1 MMRLIDTHAHLY
13 AQQFKEDRDA
23 MIERAKA
30 VGVQQFFLPNI
41 DQASI
46 PGMLELEKRY
56 PGECFAMMGLHP
68 CSVKEDYEEQLAT
81 VRAWLDKRPF
91 VAVGEIGIDLYWDKT
106 FVEAQKEAFLKQI
119 HWAKELDLP
128 IVIHSREATDLI
140 IDILEGLPEGT
151 ARGIFHC
158 FGGSLE
164 QAQRII
170 DLGFYLGIGGV
181 VTFKKAGLDKTLAS
195 IDLEHLVLETDA
207 PYLAPVPYRGK
218 RNESAYIYKVAEK
231 IAAIKAVSIEK
242 VAQVTTANAEAVF
255 SFTTASIEDAE

>member
-1 MMRLIDTHAHLY
+1 MRLIDTHAHLY
-13 AQQFKEDRDA
+13 AQQFDQDRGD
-23 MIERAKA
+23 MIARAKA
-30 VGVQQFFLPNI
+30 AGVRQFFLPNI

-46 PGMLELEKRY
+46 PGMLELEEKY

-68 CSVKEDYEEQLAT
+68 CSVKEDYEQQLST

-106 FVEAQKEAFLKQI
+106 FVDEQKEAFLRQV

-140 IDILEGLPEGT
+140 IDLLEDLPEGT

-158 FGGSLE
+158 FGGSPE

-181 VTFKKAGLDKTLAS
+181 LTFKKAGLDKTLEL
-195 IDLEHLVLETDA
+195 IDLQHLVLETDA
-207 PYLAPVPYRGK
+207 PYLAPTPYRGK

-231 IAAIKAVSIEK
+231 LADVKGVSLEE
-242 VAQVTTANAEAVF
+242 VARVTTANAQAIF